1 MEYVKTACITY
12 SHVVQ
17 YSNVGLKVSTPLHAN
32 VLDVDPSLNVQPLSH
47 AMDTVSC
54 VLEVI
59 VPLTG
64 FIFAMCP
71 VDWSDSE
78 GSVHTPKTMLHTCKY
93 VGPKGGSSVLYIA

>member
-1 MEYVKTACITY
+1 MEDVKTACITY

-17 YSNVGLKVSTPLHAN
+17 YSKVGLKVSTPLHAN
-32 VLDVDPSLNVQPLSH
+32 VLDVDPSLNVHPLSH
-47 AMDTVSC
+47 AMVRVSC

-71 VDWSDSE
+71 VDCSDSE
-78 GSVHTPKTMLHTCKY
+78 GSVHTPEKISHTY
-93 VGPKGGSSVLYIA
+93 VRIGHEI